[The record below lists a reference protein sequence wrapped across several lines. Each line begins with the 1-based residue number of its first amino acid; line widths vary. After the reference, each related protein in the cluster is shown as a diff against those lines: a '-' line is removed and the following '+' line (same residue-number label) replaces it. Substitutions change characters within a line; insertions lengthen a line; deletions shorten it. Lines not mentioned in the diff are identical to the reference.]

1 MVPVCSAVATLLL
14 SVSATVELS
23 TAGAVVGFCR
33 AAGYRVWKFVHKLV
47 GNTSGITRSDPAV
60 LLFSQLQVTWYVA
73 WQHAVGTC
81 EWPVMKLQQEL

>member
-33 AAGYRVWKFVHKLV
+33 AAGHGVWKFVQQLSQV
-47 GNTSGITRSDPAV
+47 GNTSGMTRSDPAV
-60 LLFSQLQVTWYVA
+60 LLPSPLQVTWYVA
-73 WQHAVGTC
+73 CSWHV
-81 EWPVMKLQQEL
+81 